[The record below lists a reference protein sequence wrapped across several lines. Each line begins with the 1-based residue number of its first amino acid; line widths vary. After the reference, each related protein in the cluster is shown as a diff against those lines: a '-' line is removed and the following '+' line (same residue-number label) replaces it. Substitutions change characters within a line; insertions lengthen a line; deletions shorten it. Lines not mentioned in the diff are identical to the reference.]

1 MQLRQISGIAR
12 PIEPGYPTNRWIG
25 VLTLVVLI
33 TAGVGRAFAVPGW
46 PAAAG
51 WGVFAALAFFLAWA
65 LARELDPD
73 GELAAFIAAGFTLPV
88 IAAAAL
94 RWLPL
99 PDLAALFLVL
109 LALRVVNRTTGV
121 PATLPDVLG
130 LLALGLWLG
139 YEVNPIYLALAI
151 AALLLDGL
159 LERLDMR
166 RLLLAGAAAVIG
178 VLLLNYAGEP
188 LHSRLEPPVLALAAV
203 LAAVLISALFAVAIR
218 AAGQI
223 QSHGDDTDEPLSP
236 RRVRAAQFLALL
248 TGLAITLWQGNA
260 GLIALLPLWAAM
272 AATGG
277 YRLAAGRKTATPA

>member
-12 PIEPGYPTNRWIG
+12 PVELGYPTNRWIG
-25 VLTLVVLI
+25 ALTLIVLI
-33 TAGVGRAFAVPGW
+33 AAGVGRALAVPGW

-51 WGVFAALAFFLAWA
+51 WGVLAALAFFLAWA

-121 PATLPDVLG
+121 PATLPDTLG

-139 YEVNPIYLALAI
+139 YEVNPVYLAVAV
-151 AALLLDGL
+151 AALLLDGFL
-159 LERLDMR
+159 GRPNVL
-166 RLLLAGAAAVIG
+166 RLLLTGAAAIVG
-178 VLLLNYAGEP
+178 VLLLGFAGEP
-188 LHSRLEPPVLALAAV
+188 LQSRLDPPVLALAAV
-203 LAAVLISALFAVAIR
+203 LAAVLISLFFAVAIR
-218 AAGQI
+218 AAGQVE
-223 QSHGDDTDEPLSP
+223 SHGDDTDEPLSS
-236 RRVRAAQFLALL
+236 RRVRAAQLLALL
-248 TGLAITLWQGNA
+248 TGLAITLWHGNA

-277 YRLAAGRKTATPA
+277 YRLAAGRMAKSPN